1 MGWPRRILREALR
14 YAEIGWP
21 VAPGARALGPARR
34 WQWLLNPD
42 APVPAVRCECGPNCA
57 TPAAHPTGPAVTSAA
72 EVRAAWDVNEP
83 PNIVL
88 ACGVRF
94 DVIRVGGQVAAES
107 EKILAAWRVAPAIAL
122 TATAV
127 VQRLLF
133 VAPGEPVELP
143 AGADYLGRGGWVPA
157 PPSSRGPAGEDRW
170 FWSYE
175 TRWRTLPS
183 AADVALAVWLADREV
198 RRFRDGL
205 LPRRSGPLR
214 A

>member
-1 MGWPRRILREALR
+1 
-14 YAEIGWP
+14 
-21 VAPGARALGPARR
+21 
-34 WQWLLNPD
+34 LLNPD
-42 APVPAVRCECGPNCA
+42 APVPAVRCECGPNCSML
-57 TPAAHPTGPAVTSAA
+57 AAHPTGSAMTSAA
-72 EVRAAWDVNEP
+72 DVHATWGVDEP

-88 ACGVRF
+88 ACGVSF
-94 DVIRVGGQVAAES
+94 DVIRVGGQVAAET

-122 TATAV
+122 TATSV

-143 AGADYLGRGGWVPA
+143 AGADYLGCGDWVPA

-170 FWSYE
+170 FWAYE

-183 AADVALAVWLADREV
+183 ATEVAPAVWLADREV